1 MKLLILALFAF
12 VTGPAIAGGPTR
24 VWNKPLLL
32 ETNRIIQALAFSP
45 DNQYLAV
52 GMEMGHLEIFPHNC
66 PDGLPLGRSTRA
78 SCGRFDCLAFSGD
91 SKRLLVGGCP
101 GGMNLFEI
109 PSEKQLQEFSLLLS
123 GPAGLSADGKQ
134 MWANGKVFD
143 LTGEIKELQEPRTV
157 REFPKA
163 DVLQVTDSQIITIRD
178 GRIGFW
184 NPADGK
190 LQREFDTG
198 NPKTWFHSLSP
209 AGYLVVSDDRGV
221 HVWDL
226 ACGQRMAS
234 VPVKETC
241 HDALITPDGKRLVT
255 VTGKYTVRVW
265 EVATGKVIATLA
277 TTAYYWPVAVSPGGT
292 VAYTK
297 DGHRVEFW
305 NADAVR

>member
-1 MKLLILALFAF
+1 MRILAFLLMGAAAF
-12 VTGPAIAGGPTR
+12 AGGPTR

-45 DNQYLAV
+45 DNQYFAV

-66 PDGLPLGRSTRA
+66 PDGLPLSRSTRA
-78 SCGRFDCLAFSGD
+78 SCGRFECLVFSGD
-91 SKRLLVGGCP
+91 SKRLLAGGCP

-109 PSEKQLQEFSLLLS
+109 PSEKQLQEFSLLLF

-143 LTGEIKELQEPRTV
+143 LTGEIKELQEPKTV

-163 DVLQVTDSQIITIRD
+163 DVLQVTDTQIITLQD
-178 GRIGFW
+178 GKIGFW

-198 NPKTWFHSLSP
+198 NRKTRFHSLSP
-209 AGYLVVSDDRGV
+209 AGYLVVSDDRGI

-226 ACGQRMAS
+226 ARGQRMAS

-241 HDALITPDGKRLVT
+241 HAALVSPDGKRLVT
-255 VTGKYTVRVW
+255 NTGKYTVRVW
-265 EVATGKVIATLA
+265 DLATGKVIATLA
-277 TTAYYWPVAVSPGGT
+277 TTEYYWPMALAPDGT
-292 VAYTK
+292 LAFTR
-297 DGHRVEFW
+297 DGHRIEFYATH
-305 NADAVR
+305 NTR